1 MEPRL
6 DRCLQIIEHRT
17 PLLPARRD
25 HRPDPLTP
33 PVPRLAPRPLR
44 HQPIEHHEP
53 DRLLRKVVRRL
64 HSRLREEPE
73 ITLPMHLEPFRQV
86 ATVLRLRHTLRP
98 ATQHLRPRRL
108 QLALERLGRQVLPPV
123 DHREQLPQRLAQPLP
138 IGPLP
143 RIGQRGQELH
153 IPDQMRQTELEQYAE
168 LALVA
173 TIGREVVAAQ
183 DSIELLA
190 QDLNEHVSTAGRV
203 DLEQGVQAGAEAPG
217 PHPRAVLLMAG
228 LIDVESRLRREV
240 LEQFRIRPLQGRA
253 DLTDDLDQ
261 LAPRDGHLDDIAE
274 ELANGGEGGVAGP
287 LEVGDQ
293 RGEARSDQ
301 AAALDH
307 QGERGM
313 AHLPAVRTP
322 PRMTAML
329 FDRQRH
335 LVDLD
340 LLDDARCGGG
350 GLQAMS
356 AGGAE
361 LPEVVV
367 RSPVDLFGREQGP
380 FVFGVSGLSADAALV
395 LTLWQWW
402 LGRLDDITSAPKV

>member
-1 MEPRL
+1 
-6 DRCLQIIEHRT
+6 
-17 PLLPARRD
+17 
-25 HRPDPLTP
+25 
-33 PVPRLAPRPLR
+33 
-44 HQPIEHHEP
+44 
-53 DRLLRKVVRRL
+53 
-64 HSRLREEPE
+64 
-73 ITLPMHLEPFRQV
+73 
-86 ATVLRLRHTLRP
+86 
-98 ATQHLRPRRL
+98 
-108 QLALERLGRQVLPPV
+108 
-123 DHREQLPQRLAQPLP
+123 
-138 IGPLP
+138 
-143 RIGQRGQELH
+143 
-153 IPDQMRQTELEQYAE
+153 MRQTELEQHAE

-190 QDLNEHVSTAGRV
+190 QDLDQHVPTAGRV

-240 LEQFRIRPLQGRA
+240 LEQFRIRSLQGRA

-261 LAPRDGHLDDIAE
+261 LAPRDGHPDDIAE
-274 ELANGGEGGVAGP
+274 ELADGRERGVARP
-287 LEVGDQ
+287 LEIGDESGQ
-293 RGEARSDQ
+293 PRSEQ
-301 AAALDH
+301 AAAFDG
-307 QGERGM
+307 QGEHGI
-313 AHLPAVRTP
+313 AQLLAVGAPR
-322 PRMTAML
+322 RMTAML

-335 LVDLD
+335 LMDLD

-380 FVFGVSGLSADAALV
+380 FVFGVSGVSADAALV
-395 LTLWQWW
+395 LALWQWW
-402 LGRLDDITSAPKV
+402 LGRLDDIGGRRLGRRRRILPRRGELRLELGESRLEGLQLRLLSLQPRLLSLQLRLKNLQLRLQPKAIRTMKWGVNSHGDRFYITPE